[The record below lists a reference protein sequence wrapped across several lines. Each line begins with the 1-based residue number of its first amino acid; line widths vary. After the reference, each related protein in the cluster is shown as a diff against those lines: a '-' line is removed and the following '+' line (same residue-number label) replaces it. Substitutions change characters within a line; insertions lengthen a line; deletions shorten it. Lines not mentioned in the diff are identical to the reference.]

1 MRSQPGLHREIRN
14 RQKTLE
20 LSSPWSPLS
29 WEGGDPAGRRHG
41 MLLAA
46 LKQGN
51 SLLFILKNVNTPLLY
66 LTGAMERVCLILK
79 NISHEHDVF

>member
-1 MRSQPGLHREIRN
+1 
-14 RQKTLE
+14 
-20 LSSPWSPLS
+20 
-29 WEGGDPAGRRHG
+29 

-51 SLLFILKNVNTPLLY
+51 SLLFILKNGNTPLLY

>member
-1 MRSQPGLHREIRN
+1 
-14 RQKTLE
+14 
-20 LSSPWSPLS
+20 
-29 WEGGDPAGRRHG
+29 

-51 SLLFILKNVNTPLLY
+51 SLLIILKNGNTPLLY

-79 NISHEHDVF
+79 MNMIYFEQVHHLCYFLCTLPSPAEPLWAQYPIFFSQRAG

>member
-1 MRSQPGLHREIRN
+1 
-14 RQKTLE
+14 
-20 LSSPWSPLS
+20 
-29 WEGGDPAGRRHG
+29 

-51 SLLFILKNVNTPLLY
+51 SLLINLKNGNTPLLY

-79 NISHEHDVF
+79 DIAHEHDVF